1 MTIRGT
7 TALLAHIGF
16 PTHAFKSP
24 LIYNPYFEQAGID
37 AVLVPMGCQAEH
49 FPRLL
54 AAVFTL
60 TNIRGALIT
69 MPHKLAAAEL
79 VDDASPAVRIAGSCN
94 AVRRMADGR
103 LYGDLFDGDG
113 FTRALTRKH
122 CRIAGARALIIGAG
136 GVGSAIAASLAAAGS
151 SALTLFDIHPGRARA
166 LADRLAS
173 IYPDLALTI
182 DTNDPVEQDI
192 VVNATPLGM
201 HGDDPLPV
209 DSERLQPGTWVGD
222 VAMSDQRTPLVI
234 AAQARGCPVQ
244 VGIDMLF
251 EQIPAYLEFFGFPTT
266 TPEHLKH
273 LARQEPTSTDPR

>member
-49 FPRLL
+49 FPRFL

-69 MPHKLAAAEL
+69 MPHKVAAAEL

-94 AVRRMADGR
+94 AVRRMRNGR

-113 FTRALTRKH
+113 FTRALSRKH
-122 CRIAGARALIIGAG
+122 CRLAGASALIVGAG
-136 GVGSAIAASLAAAGS
+136 VTRCGG
-151 SALTLFDIHPGRARA
+151 
-166 LADRLAS
+166 
-173 IYPDLALTI
+173 
-182 DTNDPVEQDI
+182 
-192 VVNATPLGM
+192 
-201 HGDDPLPV
+201 
-209 DSERLQPGTWVGD
+209 
-222 VAMSDQRTPLVI
+222 
-234 AAQARGCPVQ
+234 
-244 VGIDMLF
+244 
-251 EQIPAYLEFFGFPTT
+251 
-266 TPEHLKH
+266 
-273 LARQEPTSTDPR
+273 

>member
-49 FPRLL
+49 FPRFL

-69 MPHKLAAAEL
+69 MPHKVAAAEL

-94 AVRRMADGR
+94 AVRRMRNGR

-113 FTRALTRKH
+113 FTRALSRKH
-122 CRIAGARALIIGAG
+122 CRLRHRRVTRCG
-136 GVGSAIAASLAAAGS
+136 G
-151 SALTLFDIHPGRARA
+151 
-166 LADRLAS
+166 
-173 IYPDLALTI
+173 
-182 DTNDPVEQDI
+182 
-192 VVNATPLGM
+192 
-201 HGDDPLPV
+201 
-209 DSERLQPGTWVGD
+209 
-222 VAMSDQRTPLVI
+222 
-234 AAQARGCPVQ
+234 
-244 VGIDMLF
+244 
-251 EQIPAYLEFFGFPTT
+251 
-266 TPEHLKH
+266 
-273 LARQEPTSTDPR
+273 

>member
-1 MTIRGT
+1 
-7 TALLAHIGF
+7 
-16 PTHAFKSP
+16 
-24 LIYNPYFEQAGID
+24 LIYNAYFEQAGID

-49 FPRLL
+49 FARVL

-69 MPHKLAAAEL
+69 MPHKVAAAEM

-94 AVRRMADGR
+94 AVRRMTDGR

-113 FTRALTRKH
+113 FTRALTRNH
-122 CRIAGARALIIGAG
+122 CQIAGARALIIGAG
-136 GVGSAIAASLAAAGS
+136 GVGAAIAASLAAAGS
-151 SALTLFDIHPGRARA
+151 RALSLCDIQPGRARA
-166 LADRLAS
+166 LADRLAA
-173 IYPDLALTI
+173 IYPNLTLTI
-182 DTNDPVEQDI
+182 DTNDPADQDI

-209 DSERLQPGTWVGD
+209 DTARLEPGTWVGD
-222 VAMSDQRTPLVI
+222 VVMSDQMTPFLI
-234 AAQARGCPVQ
+234 AAQARGCLVQ

-266 TPEHLKH
+266 TPEHLRH
-273 LARQEPTSTDPR
+273 LAGQEPRSTEPQ